1 MKTSGNFNYYL
12 DNEIKT
18 IEEIMHL
25 VTSDMTVSIRGL
37 DVLYFSPKYETNK
50 KLDKA
55 TKQIEL
61 DKLCQ
66 RFSEIKLKNY
76 EKENIKKEVSDKLF
90 SWKPINNSIK
100 VHEKD
105 ELSDV
110 DKKYFKVM
118 KESKKVELE
127 MWKKFKQEALEQLGI
142 KDIGFLGFSP
152 KKENKTENMNRLVE
166 EELERQEQQI
176 FKDCNSSGT
185 GEVFKNTEFINSTD
199 GVLNPSGTTFGLDIT
214 KPYPFFENEDLAQ
227 ETAEQIKQAVK
238 GKNDKPQLSWEFI
251 EEMAKRMVNNKS
263 NGIITK
269 EVLEEFKNTNF
280 AFKLYEV
287 LAGKQVNNTVIGKKE
302 NNDKPQLSI
311 LFTQFPKALEAITK
325 CSEYGHLKYKETD
338 TDYLNYQRVEGGSK
352 AYADAGLRHRLYKK
366 GTTDI
371 ESQLPH
377 YYHVAWNAL
386 AELELLI
393 KENSK

>member
-12 DNEIKT
+12 DNESKT

-37 DVLYFSPKYETNK
+37 DVLYFSPKKENK
-50 KLDKA
+50 AKLDKA

-90 SWKPINNSIK
+90 GWKPINNSIK
-100 VHEKD
+100 VHEKE
-105 ELSDV
+105 ELSDA
-110 DKKYFKVM
+110 DKAYFKVM
-118 KESKKVELE
+118 EESKKERLE
-127 MWKKFKQEALEQLGI
+127 IAQKFKQEALEQLGI
-142 KDIGFLGFSP
+142 KDIGFLGFSAQKDKTEELLKETEEYQKQNGGILQGVEFP
-152 KKENKTENMNRLVE
+152 FDSNWYKTPLGKACLKDITPDAIDILNSMQTKKEGIK
-166 EELERQEQQI
+166 
-176 FKDCNSSGT
+176 GT
-185 GEVFKNTEFINSTD
+185 DDGQKN
-199 GVLNPSGTTFGLDIT
+199 
-214 KPYPFFENEDLAQ
+214 NEG
-227 ETAEQIKQAVK
+227 IKE
-238 GKNDKPQLSWEFI
+238 KNDKPQLSWEFI

-287 LAGKQVNNTVIGKKE
+287 LAGKQINNTVIGKKE

>member
-1 MKTSGNFNYYL
+1 MLAYN
-12 DNEIKT
+12 I
-18 IEEIMHL
+18 
-25 VTSDMTVSIRGL
+25 
-37 DVLYFSPKYETNK
+37 SPKDFSK
-50 KLDKA
+50 FQFQKLEKA
-55 TKQIEL
+55 KTA
-61 DKLCQ
+61 
-66 RFSEIKLKNY
+66 
-76 EKENIKKEVSDKLF
+76 EKE
-90 SWKPINNSIK
+90 
-100 VHEKD
+100 
-105 ELSDV
+105 
-110 DKKYFKVM
+110 
-118 KESKKVELE
+118 
-127 MWKKFKQEALEQLGI
+127 
-142 KDIGFLGFSP
+142 
-152 KKENKTENMNRLVE
+152 
-166 EELERQEQQI
+166 QQV

-185 GEVFKNTEFINSTD
+185 GEVFKNTEFINST
-199 GVLNPSGTTFGLDIT
+199 GGIINPSGTTFGLDIN
-214 KPYPFFENEDLAQ
+214 KPHPFFENEDLAQ
-227 ETAEQIKQAVK
+227 ETAEQIKQAIK
-238 GKNDKPQLSWEFI
+238 EKNDKPQLSWKFI
-251 EEMAKRMVNNKS
+251 EEMAKRMTNNKS

-287 LAGKQVNNTVIGKKE
+287 LAGKQINNTVIGKKE